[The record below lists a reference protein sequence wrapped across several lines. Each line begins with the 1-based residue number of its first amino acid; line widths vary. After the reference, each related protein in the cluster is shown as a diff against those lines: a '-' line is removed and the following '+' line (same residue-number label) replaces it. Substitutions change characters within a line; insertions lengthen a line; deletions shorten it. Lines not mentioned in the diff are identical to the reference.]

1 MKEKVSI
8 IIPTYKGSTTVC
20 LACKSAIHQT
30 YENTEIIVVD
40 DNGEG
45 TEEQLRTEKVLA
57 EYIENHTIT
66 YLCHKKNMNGSA
78 ARNTGLWHSTGE
90 YVCFLDDD
98 DVMFRDKIEKQAACL
113 TNTSDSIALCVC
125 DGYYVRRDGVGY
137 HKKIKHKNDFMYY
150 YMMDIN
156 YFNTTAILFKAEP
169 LKKIGGFDDSFKRH
183 QDWEVCCRIL
193 SGYDAVAVSEA
204 LMVRYLENRN
214 NPANLQI
221 RDDQLNFFF
230 DKITPYMQ
238 KKLSNKQV
246 KRIIT
251 HKHREI
257 CQAHIVSG
265 EIKKALKYGGTYSNN
280 SLVEL
285 IAASFEIVY
294 LLLRK
299 TIFGK
304 RKVVYSREE
313 VEVVLAKCQ

>member
-20 LACKSAIHQT
+20 LACKSAINQT
-30 YENTEIIVVD
+30 YENIEIIVVD

-45 TEEQLRTEKVLA
+45 TEEQVRTEKVLA
-57 EYIENHTIT
+57 EYIDNHSIT

-78 ARNTGLWHSTGE
+78 ARNNGLWHSAGE

-98 DVMFRDKIEKQAACL
+98 DVMFRDKIEKQVACL
-113 TNTSDSIALCVC
+113 TNTNDSIALCVC

-193 SGYDAVAVSEA
+193 SKYDAVVTSEP

-221 RDDQLNFFF
+221 RNDQLNFFF
-230 DKITPYMQ
+230 DNITSYMQ
-238 KKLSNKQV
+238 KKLSNRQV
-246 KRIIT
+246 ENIIT

-257 CQAHIVSG
+257 CQAYIVSG
-265 EIKKALKYGGTYSNN
+265 KIKKALNYGSTYSKHA
-280 SLVEL
+280 LLEF
-285 IAASFEIVY
+285 IAASFGIVY
-294 LLLRK
+294 LFCRK
-299 TIFGK
+299 ILFGNS
-304 RKVVYSREE
+304 KVTYSRKEAE
-313 VEVVLAKCQ
+313 VLLSE